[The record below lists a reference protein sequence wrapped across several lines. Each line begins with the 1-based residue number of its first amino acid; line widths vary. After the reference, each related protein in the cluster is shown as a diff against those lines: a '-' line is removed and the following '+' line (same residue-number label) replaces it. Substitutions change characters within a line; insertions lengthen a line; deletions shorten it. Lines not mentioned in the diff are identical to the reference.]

1 MKGPVEACSGAH
13 HLVLA
18 LPCQGGFL
26 KLETTMATFKS
37 ILFDLDG
44 TLIDSLKDIALSANQ
59 VLTELGFPEHPIEA
73 YKKFVGD
80 GAGTLMLRILPE
92 AVENP
97 SLQATFLQKWKQ
109 TYGEQWQKHTCPYDG
124 VRDLLGKLKGDGYW
138 LGVLSNKPHE
148 FTTACVRVLF
158 PGFTFDTV
166 WGLTEGRAKK
176 PDPSAALEMV
186 AAWGCSPKEV
196 LYVGDTDTDM
206 LTAVKAGFYGL
217 GVTWGFRSAEEL
229 MQHGARE
236 TIDRPEQVYWLLDER
251 SKEGD

>member
-1 MKGPVEACSGAH
+1 
-13 HLVLA
+13 
-18 LPCQGGFL
+18 
-26 KLETTMATFKS
+26 MATFKS

-124 VRDLLGKLKGDGYW
+124 VRDLLEKLK
-138 LGVLSNKPHE
+138 LSLIH
-148 FTTACVRVLF
+148 
-158 PGFTFDTV
+158 
-166 WGLTEGRAKK
+166 
-176 PDPSAALEMV
+176 
-186 AAWGCSPKEV
+186 
-196 LYVGDTDTDM
+196 
-206 LTAVKAGFYGL
+206 
-217 GVTWGFRSAEEL
+217 
-229 MQHGARE
+229 
-236 TIDRPEQVYWLLDER
+236 I
-251 SKEGD
+251 